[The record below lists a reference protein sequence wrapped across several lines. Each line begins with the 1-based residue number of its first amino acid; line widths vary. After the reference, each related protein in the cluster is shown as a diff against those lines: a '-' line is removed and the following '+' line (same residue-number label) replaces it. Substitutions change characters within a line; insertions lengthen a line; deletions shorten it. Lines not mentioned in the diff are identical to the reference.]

1 MQFQFNISQI
11 LKDTGHNYINKFAGL
26 KGSIWNGFD
35 LLMDTSLQIDS
46 LSWALQLQRFLAGQ
60 VLDSVQW

>member
-11 LKDTGHNYINKFAGL
+11 LRDTGHNYINKFAGL

-46 LSWALQLQRFLAGQ
+46 LSWALQL
-60 VLDSVQW
+60 